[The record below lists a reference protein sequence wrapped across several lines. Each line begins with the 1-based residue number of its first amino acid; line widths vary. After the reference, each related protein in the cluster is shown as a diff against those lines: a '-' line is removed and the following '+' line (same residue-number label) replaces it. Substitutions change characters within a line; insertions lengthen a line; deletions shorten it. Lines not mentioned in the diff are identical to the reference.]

1 MRNLL
6 LQTRI
11 KSLLLLTGALG
22 ATAAAQTTNSLKGL
36 MYVGTLDHKLLII
49 TERTGDI
56 VGEIPLD
63 GIPRTT
69 VLSADKTKLHI
80 VTTQMQMETVD
91 LAARKVISS
100 FSLSDGKS
108 SPRMARGAGGRSFS
122 GIAVDPSGRYLYMT
136 VSLTVKEID
145 QYRTDPPQWITVD
158 LQDKKIAKS
167 IPFPK
172 GYDQGFGFAASY
184 KISPDGK
191 LLYVFDDDIV
201 VFDLATLKEVDRI
214 ALAKPEYPGA
224 SPYRLQ
230 ASDDPNDAPDVVTSV
245 FTSVDPIVHKETL
258 GLAKINLTTR
268 EVTYQPIGP
277 SFPMVGFALTPDRGM
292 GYSLMV
298 SRTGGNREA
307 EWWVWD
313 LAAQKVVK
321 KVPVPARISFRFGMS
336 SDGKTLYLYG
346 AGSSIEFFDASTLQS
361 KKMLYLNKD
370 TTTNLIVLAGS

>member
-1 MRNLL
+1 MRNLFF
-6 LQTRI
+6 QTGF
-11 KSLLLLTGALG
+11 KVLLLVAGAL
-22 ATAAAQTTNSLKGL
+22 AATTAAETATSLKGL
-36 MYVGTLDHKLLII
+36 MYVGTVDHKLLII
-49 TERTGDI
+49 TEDSGDI
-56 VGEIPLD
+56 VGEISLD

-80 VTTQMQMETVD
+80 VTTQMQVETVD
-91 LAARKVISS
+91 LVSRKVISS
-100 FSLSDGKS
+100 FPLADGKS
-108 SPRMARGAGGRSFS
+108 SPRMARGAGGRNFS

-145 QYRTDPPQWITVD
+145 QYRTDPPQWVTVD

-167 IPFPK
+167 TPFPK
-172 GYDQGFGFAASY
+172 GYDQGFGFAATY

-201 VFDLATLKEVDRI
+201 VFDLATLKEIDRI

-258 GLAKINLTTR
+258 GLAKINLATR
-268 EVTYQPIGP
+268 EVNYQPIGP
-277 SFPMVGFALTPDRGM
+277 AFPMVGFTLTPDRKL
-292 GYSLMV
+292 GYSLMIN
-298 SRTGGNREA
+298 RTGGNREA

-313 LAAQKVVK
+313 IATQRVIK
-321 KVPVPARISFRFGMS
+321 KVSVPARISFRFGMS
-336 SDGKTLYLYG
+336 SDGKKLYLYG
-346 AGSSIEFFDASTLQS
+346 AGSSIEFFDAETLQS
-361 KKMLYLNKD
+361 QKLLLLNKD